1 MTTYKN
7 FNYIYPQIV
16 ITQLALE
23 FFYSLAVMY
32 LILKIA
38 KKRFVD
44 KKDLEKAQAE
54 RENSNLDF

>member
-1 MTTYKN
+1 M
-7 FNYIYPQIV
+7 

-54 RENSNLDF
+54 RKNSSLDF

>member
-1 MTTYKN
+1 M
-7 FNYIYPQIV
+7 

-54 RENSNLDF
+54 RENSGLDF

>member
-1 MTTYKN
+1 M
-7 FNYIYPQIV
+7 

-44 KKDLEKAQAE
+44 KKDLEAQAE